1 MDKLNLPV
9 HLKPYVG
16 QITSLLA
23 PLITEQ
29 RLEKMQKISAQR
41 SRQVCVVFENTHHAH
56 NISAVLRTMDAIGF
70 LDVFFLY
77 HNPHI
82 RFRANDTIDRS
93 ASKWL
98 LINSFSSIQETA
110 EKLKQDGYKIALVSR
125 PDFSRTANHYCQT
138 LQTFSTEQFE
148 DAAFC
153 DIIKDHKIALVFGTE
168 LFGLSEAWNQY
179 ADFYVFIEM
188 YGFSESF
195 NISVCAAILL
205 NRLRE
210 TLKKKNTLK
219 TLSQY
224 DQQLLTEYWIVK
236 STPHAK
242 EYIQKYQPNLIELY
256 MTLLNNNAN
265 KA

>member
-1 MDKLNLPV
+1 MDRLNIPENFR
-9 HLKPYVG
+9 KNIG
-16 QITSLLA
+16 QITSLLT
-23 PLITEQ
+23 PLITNA
-29 RLEKMQKISAQR
+29 RLEKIKKVASQR

-93 ASKWL
+93 ASQWL
-98 LINSFSSIQETA
+98 LINSTSSISETA
-110 EKLKQDGYKIALVSR
+110 ANLKQNGYKIALVSR
-125 PDFSRTANHYCQT
+125 PDFSRTANHYCSR
-138 LQTFSTEQFE
+138 LPAFSTEQFE
-148 DAAFC
+148 DKNFC
-153 DIIKDHKIALVFGTE
+153 DIIENQNVALVFGTE
-168 LFGLSEAWNQY
+168 LFGLSEEWNQY

-210 TLKKKNTLK
+210 SLKKTHLLK
-219 TLSQY
+219 TLSEQE
-224 DQQLLTEYWIVK
+224 QKILTEYWVVK
-236 STPHAK
+236 STAHAK
-242 EYIQKYQPNLIELY
+242 EFIQKYQPELLELY
-256 MTLLNNNAN
+256 TALL
-265 KA
+265 K